1 MLLASHLRIVE
12 SASTSFRRSPAR
24 EHAEV
29 RCEITPEVA
38 TVDARSVAFH
48 DAAELDTFVRADTSG
63 AFVPERSPVARSSRR
78 LTRLPV
84 RSLCGSARKSRV
96 RSIARRTHLTAG
108 V

>member
-38 TVDARSVAFH
+38 AVDARAAAFH
-48 DAAELDTFVRADTSG
+48 DGAELDTFVRADTAG
-63 AFVPERSPVARSSRR
+63 AFVPEPSSVARSSRR
-78 LTRLPV
+78 PTRLPV
-84 RSLCGSARKSRV
+84 RSLCGSARMSRV
-96 RSIARRTHLTAG
+96 RSIALRTHLKVG